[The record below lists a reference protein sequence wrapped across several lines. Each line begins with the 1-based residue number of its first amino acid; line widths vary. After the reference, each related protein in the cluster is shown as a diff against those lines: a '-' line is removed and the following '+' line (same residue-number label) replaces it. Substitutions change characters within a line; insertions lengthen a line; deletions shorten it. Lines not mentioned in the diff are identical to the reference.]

1 MDVDRWVQRRV
12 SGTPFSITALKVALV
27 VLFVD
32 LAWEVTRA
40 NVDAHLKSEWPWR
53 ATVLDPS
60 TCATLAAL
68 IAGLLVT
75 RRQYG
80 QVHMPVI
87 SWATRPKG
95 SDDLTDPVRTIRIY
109 NAGGG
114 RAIVKSI
121 AYRLELADEQPGQHP
136 APHSWMDWHSF
147 IGAIESAGLNRP
159 RDIFVFHLAPGAVI
173 PLTAKSSEGIELLA
187 FSRQAARRLRSVDV
201 RIQATDTIGDVYEKQ
216 MQCLRG
222 YPDPGGDGYDP
233 PAAIGSASP
242 GADPPATA
250 NATGPASA

>member
-1 MDVDRWVQRRV
+1 LPPIDTLTSQ
-12 SGTPFSITALKVALV
+12 
-27 VLFVD
+27 
-32 LAWEVTRA
+32 LARA
-40 NVDAHLKSEWPWR
+40 NVDTHLKSEWPWR

-95 SDDLTDPVRTIRIY
+95 SDDLTDPVRTIRIF

-114 RAIVKSI
+114 RAIVRSI
-121 AYRLELADEQPGQHP
+121 GYRFELADEQPGQHP
-136 APHSWMDWHSF
+136 APHSWLDWHSF
-147 IGAIESAGLNRP
+147 VGAIEAAGLSRP
-159 RDIFVFHLAPGAVI
+159 QDIFVFHLSPGAVV

-187 FSRQAARRLRSVDV
+187 FSRRAAARLRSVDV
-201 RIQATDTIGDVYEKQ
+201 RIQVTDTIGDVYEKQ
-216 MQCLRG
+216 LQCLRG
-222 YPDPGGDGYDP
+222 QPDPAGDGYDP
-233 PAAIGSASP
+233 PAGTGPASP
-242 GADPPATA
+242 GAGPPATVNA
-250 NATGPASA
+250 NGPAPA